1 MCGVSFCAQVGARW
15 LLKVLMNNIAP
26 IIAAIVA
33 LLALIGGYFQFV
45 LRRSLLPCI
54 EFDVEFFVLSRSAQ
68 DESVGEVVCSIK
80 NVGPG
85 VGFVADVQCRVR
97 YRRAGESGPG
107 PDELE
112 PAFAHKLLAKEQRL
126 EGSRNL
132 QKSNATVKKKTALS
146 RDDNDEPILGDSA
159 FYLAEG
165 QYNFIQPGVT
175 QWYRKPLA
183 FPGDTSL
190 IHVWGAFKYHTEAG
204 KINQFLARFSQQRPE
219 PVVIYTARRTFAM
232 ADTRNVDRPH
242 APGERLL
249 SNP

>member
-1 MCGVSFCAQVGARW
+1 
-15 LLKVLMNNIAP
+15 MNNIAP
-26 IIAAIVA
+26 VIVAIVA

-68 DESVGEVVCSIK
+68 DESVGEVVCCIK

-85 VGFVADVQCRVR
+85 VGFVANVQCRVR
-97 YRRAGESGPG
+97 YRRAGESGAG
-107 PDELE
+107 SDELE
-112 PAFAHKLLAKEQRL
+112 PAFAHKLLGKGPRL
-126 EGSRNL
+126 RGSRNP
-132 QKSNATVKKKTALS
+132 QKSNSMVRKETTPT
-146 RDDNDEPILGDSA
+146 DDGQDEPILGDSA

-183 FPGDTSL
+183 FPGDASL
-190 IHVWGAFKYHTEAG
+190 IHVWGAFTYHTEAG
-204 KINQFLARFSQQRPE
+204 KISQFLARFSQQRPE

-232 ADTRNVDRPH
+232 ADGRDVDRRH
-242 APGERLL
+242 APGGRLI